1 MVIPSAKCGT
11 ITAMF
16 IFADND
22 EESQL
27 EYYARLMFAKV
38 KELNMPTW
46 VVRREKVRSMGKKT
60 FDEALVLKIWP
71 IEYC

>member
-11 ITAMF
+11 ITTMF

-38 KELNMPTW
+38 KELNVPTW
-46 VVRREKVRSMGKKT
+46 VVGSKHLMKH
-60 FDEALVLKIWP
+60 
-71 IEYC
+71 